1 MSKFYSL
8 FAYMREEPLLKLLL
22 SVQQQTLYPNEILI
36 IDGSTDDATK
46 QFYR

>member
-8 FAYMREEPLLKLLL
+8 FAYMREALLKLFL

-46 QFYR
+46 QFYS